1 MSKHVVTWDG
11 NRRFTGRTPEGL
23 ESKFDIPIEKGG
35 EGTAPTPMEAVL
47 HSLAACSCV
56 DVVAILEKMRC
67 PAETVRVEIDFE
79 RAESHPKVFTDIRL
93 MYRVTGDVPE
103 KKLARAIKLSAET
116 FCSVG
121 RMLGKTA
128 QISHDYVLE

>member
-1 MSKHVVTWDG
+1 MSKHMVTWDG
-11 NRRFTGRTPEGL
+11 NRRFTGLTPTGL
-23 ESKFDIPIEKGG
+23 ESKFDIPVEQGG
-35 EGTAPTPMEAVL
+35 EGTAPTPIEAVL

-67 PAETVRVEIDFE
+67 PAESLRVEIEFE
-79 RAESHPKVFTDIRL
+79 RAENHPKVFTAIRL
-93 MYRVTGDVPE
+93 KYLVTGEVPE

-121 RMLGKTA
+121 RMLEKTA
-128 QISHDYVLE
+128 EISHEYVVE